1 MSKMVKQNLST
12 NQLYTGFIL
21 TKSMR
26 VRCAVWK
33 LIQLLSTKPK
43 KLKKKS
49 STYWMVEL
57 DGGMMRKCQ
66 WTSWKNILIGHA
78 TKQLVNFWLHRT
90 TCCSVI
96 PIASSILFSANSTQI
111 LSKDGQL
118 SFTQKGN
125 GIQISGV
132 SKHTKKLLHMM
143 QSG

>member
-1 MSKMVKQNLST
+1 MSKMVTQNLST

-57 DGGMMRKCQ
+57 DGGMMRKAQ
-66 WTSWKNILIGHA
+66 WTSGKNFLIGPA

-90 TCCSVI
+90 TCCSVAWPIRIFFQEVHWHFRII
-96 PIASSILFSANSTQI
+96 PPSNST
-111 LSKDGQL
+111 
-118 SFTQKGN
+118 
-125 GIQISGV
+125 IQYVEDFFFNFFGLVDKS
-132 SKHTKKLLHMM
+132 
-143 QSG
+143 